1 MCPVI
6 YMGRK
11 IYKMQIVEEET
22 KKLISIENLKKY
34 FAIKQGLFSSPMYV
48 KAVDD
53 ISFHIPKNSIF
64 GIVGESG
71 SGKTTIGRT
80 ILRLIEPTSGVIKY
94 LSTNITSLNPKELRM
109 FRRKMQIVSQDPYN
123 SLHPRKLVK
132 NIIGEGLQIHF
143 KLSSEEIYH
152 RVKDILEQV
161 GLREEHMFRYAH
173 EFSGGQRQ
181 RIAVARALVLKPE
194 FLVLDEPTSA
204 LDVSV
209 QAVILKMLKS
219 LRQEFSLTYLFITHD
234 LAVIDY
240 MADYV
245 AVMYLGQ
252 ILEIGTKNELFSSPM
267 HPYTLILLNSIP
279 HPDPRMKKKKVLPRG
294 EIPSPINPPSGCRF
308 HTRCP
313 YMKNICSKQEPEIR
327 EISKGHFVKCHFPLD

>member
-1 MCPVI
+1 
-6 YMGRK
+6 
-11 IYKMQIVEEET
+11 MQTTDGKVQT
-22 KKLISIENLKKY
+22 KNLISIEHLKKY
-34 FAIKQGLFSSPMYV
+34 FAIKQGLFSSAKYV

-53 ISFHIPKNSIF
+53 ISFDIPKNSVF

-71 SGKTTIGRT
+71 SGKTTIGRS
-80 ILRLIEPTSGVIKY
+80 ILRLIEPISGVIRY
-94 LSTNITSLNPKELRM
+94 LSTDITSLNPRELRI

-143 KLSSEEIYH
+143 KLSSEEIYQ

-181 RIAVARALVLKPE
+181 RIAVARSLVLKPE

-219 LRQEFSLTYLFITHD
+219 LKRGFSLTYLFITHD
-234 LAVIDY
+234 LAIIDY
-240 MADYV
+240 MADHM

-252 ILEIGTKNELFSSPM
+252 MMEIGSKNDIFLSPL
-267 HPYTLILLNSIP
+267 HPYTLLLLNSIP
-279 HPDPRMKKKKVLPRG
+279 HPDPKKKKKKILPKG
-294 EIPSPINPPSGCRF
+294 EIPSPIDPPQGCRF

-313 YMKNICSKQEPEIR
+313 YMKDKCIKEEPEIR
-327 EISKGHFVKCHFPLD
+327 EMSKGHLVKCHFPLG

>member
-1 MCPVI
+1 
-6 YMGRK
+6 
-11 IYKMQIVEEET
+11 MQTAEAKVEA
-22 KKLISIENLKKY
+22 KNLISIEHLKKY
-34 FAIKQGLFSSPMYV
+34 FAIKQGLFSSAKYV

-53 ISFHIPKNSIF
+53 ITFDIPKNSVF

-80 ILRLIEPTSGVIKY
+80 ILRLIEPISGVIRY
-94 LSTNITSLNPKELRM
+94 LSTDITSLNKRELRI

-143 KLSSEEIYH
+143 NLSSEEIYKKV
-152 RVKDILEQV
+152 RDILEQV
-161 GLREEHMFRYAH
+161 GLREEHMFRYPH

-181 RIAVARALVLKPE
+181 RISVARALVLKPE

-209 QAVILKMLKS
+209 QAVILKMFKDLK
-219 LRQEFSLTYLFITHD
+219 REFSLTYLFITHD

-240 MADYV
+240 MADYM

-252 ILEIGTKNELFSSPM
+252 IMEIGSKDDIFSSPM
-267 HPYTLILLNSIP
+267 HPYTLLLLNSIP
-279 HPDPRMKKKKVLPRG
+279 QPDPRKKKKKVLPIG
-294 EIPSPINPPSGCRF
+294 EIPSPIDPPQGCRF

-313 YMKNICSKQEPEIR
+313 YMKDKCVKEEPEIR
-327 EISKGHFVKCHFPLD
+327 ELSKGHLVKCHFPIRLIGT

>member
-1 MCPVI
+1 MQTEI
-6 YMGRK
+6 ERK
-11 IYKMQIVEEET
+11 NLVH
-22 KKLISIENLKKY
+22 IEHLKKY
-34 FAIKQGLFSSPMYV
+34 FAIKQGLFSSPKYV

-53 ISFHIPKNSIF
+53 VSFDIPKNSTF

-80 ILRLIEPTSGVIKY
+80 ILRLIEPISGVIRY
-94 LSTNITSLNPKELRM
+94 LSTDITSLNKRELRI

-143 KLSSEEIYH
+143 NLSSEEIYKKV
-152 RVKDILEQV
+152 RDILEQV
-161 GLREEHMFRYAH
+161 GLREEHMFRYPH

-181 RIAVARALVLKPE
+181 RISVARALVLKPE
-194 FLVLDEPTSA
+194 FLVLDEPTSS

-209 QAVILKMLKS
+209 QAVILKMFKDLK
-219 LRQEFSLTYLFITHD
+219 REFSLTYLFITHD

-240 MADYV
+240 MADYM

-252 ILEIGTKNELFSSPM
+252 IMEIGSKNDIFSSPM
-267 HPYTLILLNSIP
+267 HPYTLLLLNSIP
-279 HPDPRMKKKKVLPRG
+279 HPDPRKKKKKVLPKG
-294 EIPSPINPPSGCRF
+294 EIPSPIDPPQGCRF

-313 YMKNICSKQEPEIR
+313 YMKDKCVKEEPEIR
-327 EISKGHFVKCHFPLD
+327 EMGKDHLVKCHFPLG

>member
-1 MCPVI
+1 
-6 YMGRK
+6 
-11 IYKMQIVEEET
+11 MQTADAKVET
-22 KKLISIENLKKY
+22 KNLISIEHLKKY
-34 FAIKQGLFSSPMYV
+34 FSVKQGLFSSAKYV

-53 ISFHIPKNSIF
+53 ISFDIPKNSVF

-80 ILRLIEPTSGVIKY
+80 ILRLIEPISGVIRY
-94 LSTNITSLNPKELRM
+94 LSTDITSLNMRELRI

-143 KLSSEEIYH
+143 KLSSEEIYQ

-219 LRQEFSLTYLFITHD
+219 LKHDFSLTYLFITHD

-240 MADYV
+240 MANYM

-252 ILEIGTKNELFSSPM
+252 IMEIGSKNDIFLSPM
-267 HPYTLILLNSIP
+267 HPYTLLLLNSIP
-279 HPDPRMKKKKVLPRG
+279 QPDPRKKKKKVLPIG
-294 EIPSPINPPSGCRF
+294 EIPSPIDPPQGCRF

-313 YMKNICSKQEPEIR
+313 YMKDKCVKEEPKIR
-327 EISKGHFVKCHFPLD
+327 EISKGHLVKCHFPLN

>member
-1 MCPVI
+1 
-6 YMGRK
+6 
-11 IYKMQIVEEET
+11 MQTFKAKEEI
-22 KKLISIENLKKY
+22 KNLISVEHLKKY
-34 FAIKQGLFSSPMYV
+34 FAVKQGLFSSAKYV

-53 ISFHIPKNSIF
+53 ISFDIPKNSVF

-80 ILRLIEPTSGVIKY
+80 ILRLIEPISGVIRY
-94 LSTNITSLNPKELRM
+94 LSTDFTSLNVRELRI
-109 FRRKMQIVSQDPYN
+109 FRRKMQIISQDPYN

-143 KLSSEEIYH
+143 RLSSEEIYQ

-181 RIAVARALVLKPE
+181 RIAVARSLVLKPE

-219 LRQEFSLTYLFITHD
+219 LKRDFSLTYLFITHD
-234 LAVIDY
+234 LAIIDY
-240 MADYV
+240 MADYI

-252 ILEIGTKNELFSSPM
+252 IMEIGSKNDIFSSPM
-267 HPYTLILLNSIP
+267 HPYTFLLLNSIP
-279 HPDPRMKKKKVLPRG
+279 HPDPRKKKKKVLPKG
-294 EIPSPINPPSGCRF
+294 EIPSPIDPPQGCRF

-313 YMKNICSKQEPEIR
+313 YMKDKCVKEEPEIR
-327 EISKGHFVKCHFPLD
+327 EISKGHLVKCHFPLN

>member
-1 MCPVI
+1 MRTAEAKV
-6 YMGRK
+6 
-11 IYKMQIVEEET
+11 ET
-22 KKLISIENLKKY
+22 KNLISIEHLKKY
-34 FAIKQGLFSSPMYV
+34 FAVKQGLFSSAKYV

-53 ISFHIPKNSIF
+53 ISFNIPKNSVF

-80 ILRLIEPTSGVIKY
+80 ILRLIEPISGVIRY
-94 LSTNITSLNPKELRM
+94 LSTDITSLNVRELRV

-143 KLSSEEIYH
+143 KLSSEEIYQ

-181 RIAVARALVLKPE
+181 RIAVARSLVLKPE

-219 LRQEFSLTYLFITHD
+219 LKRDFSLTYLFITHD

-240 MADYV
+240 MADYM

-252 ILEIGTKNELFSSPM
+252 IMEIGSKNDIFLSPM
-267 HPYTLILLNSIP
+267 HPYTFLLLNSIP
-279 HPDPRMKKKKVLPRG
+279 HPDPRKKKKKVLPKG
-294 EIPSPINPPSGCRF
+294 EIPSPIDPPQGCRF

-313 YMKNICSKQEPEIR
+313 YMKDKCVKEEPEIR
-327 EISKGHFVKCHFPLD
+327 EIGKGHLIKCHFPLG

>member
-1 MCPVI
+1 
-6 YMGRK
+6 
-11 IYKMQIVEEET
+11 MQTAEAKVEA
-22 KKLISIENLKKY
+22 KNLISIEHLKKY
-34 FAIKQGLFSSPMYV
+34 FAIKQGLFSSAKYV

-53 ISFHIPKNSIF
+53 ITFDIPKNSVF

-80 ILRLIEPTSGVIKY
+80 ILRLIEPISGVIRY
-94 LSTNITSLNPKELRM
+94 LSTDITSLNKRELRI

-143 KLSSEEIYH
+143 NLSSEEIYKKV
-152 RVKDILEQV
+152 RDILEQV
-161 GLREEHMFRYAH
+161 GLREEHMFRYPH

-181 RIAVARALVLKPE
+181 RISVARALVLKPE

-209 QAVILKMLKS
+209 QAVILKMFKDLKK
-219 LRQEFSLTYLFITHD
+219 EFSLTYLFITHD

-240 MADYV
+240 MADYM

-252 ILEIGTKNELFSSPM
+252 IMEIGSKDDVFSSPM
-267 HPYTLILLNSIP
+267 HPYTLLLLNSIP
-279 HPDPRMKKKKVLPRG
+279 HPDPRKKKKKVLPIG
-294 EIPSPINPPSGCRF
+294 EIPSPIDPPQGCRF

-313 YMKNICSKQEPEIR
+313 YMKDKCVKEEPEIR
-327 EISKGHFVKCHFPLD
+327 EISKGHLVKCHFPLG

>member
-1 MCPVI
+1 
-6 YMGRK
+6 
-11 IYKMQIVEEET
+11 MQIVEEET
-22 KKLISIENLKKY
+22 KNIITVENLKKY

-80 ILRLIEPTSGVIKY
+80 ILRLIEPTSGIIKY
-94 LSTNITSLNPKELRM
+94 LSTNITSLNATELRI

-181 RIAVARALVLKPE
+181 RIAVARALVLKPQ

-219 LRQEFSLTYLFITHD
+219 LRQEFALTYLFITHD

-245 AVMYLGQ
+245 AVMYLG
-252 ILEIGTKNELFSSPM
+252 
-267 HPYTLILLNSIP
+267 
-279 HPDPRMKKKKVLPRG
+279 DKK
-294 EIPSPINPPSGCRF
+294 
-308 HTRCP
+308 
-313 YMKNICSKQEPEIR
+313 
-327 EISKGHFVKCHFPLD
+327 

>member
-1 MCPVI
+1 
-6 YMGRK
+6 
-11 IYKMQIVEEET
+11 MQTAEAKVEI
-22 KKLISIENLKKY
+22 KNLISIEHLKKY
-34 FAIKQGLFSSPMYV
+34 FAIKQGLFSSVKYV

-53 ISFHIPKNSIF
+53 ISFDIPKNSVF

-80 ILRLIEPTSGVIKY
+80 ILRLIEPNSGVIRY
-94 LSTNITSLNPKELRM
+94 LSTDILSLNARELRI

-143 KLSSEEIYH
+143 KLSSEEIYQ

-181 RIAVARALVLKPE
+181 RIAVARSLVLKPE

-219 LRQEFSLTYLFITHD
+219 LKRDFSLTYLFITHN

-240 MADYV
+240 MADYI

-252 ILEIGTKNELFSSPM
+252 IMEIGSKNDIFSCPM
-267 HPYTLILLNSIP
+267 HPYTLLLLNSIP
-279 HPDPRMKKKKVLPRG
+279 HPDPRKKKKKVLPKG
-294 EIPSPINPPSGCRF
+294 EIPSPIDPPQGCRF

-313 YMKNICSKQEPEIR
+313 FMKDKCVNEEPEIR
-327 EISKGHFVKCHFPLD
+327 EISKGHLVKCHFPLN

>member
-1 MCPVI
+1 
-6 YMGRK
+6 
-11 IYKMQIVEEET
+11 MQTAEAKVEA
-22 KKLISIENLKKY
+22 KNLISIEHLKKY
-34 FAIKQGLFSSPMYV
+34 FAVKQGLFSSAKYV

-53 ISFHIPKNSIF
+53 ISFDVPKNSVF

-80 ILRLIEPTSGVIKY
+80 ILRLIEPISGVIRY
-94 LSTNITSLNPKELRM
+94 LSTDITSLNKRELRI

-143 KLSSEEIYH
+143 NLSSEEIYKKV
-152 RVKDILEQV
+152 RDILEQV
-161 GLREEHMFRYAH
+161 GLREEHMFRYPH

-181 RIAVARALVLKPE
+181 RISVARALVLKPE

-209 QAVILKMLKS
+209 QAVILKMFKDLK
-219 LRQEFSLTYLFITHD
+219 REFSLTYLFITHD

-240 MADYV
+240 MADYI

-252 ILEIGTKNELFSSPM
+252 IMEIGSKNDIFSSPM
-267 HPYTLILLNSIP
+267 HPYTLLLLNSIP
-279 HPDPRMKKKKVLPRG
+279 HPDPRKKKKKVLPIG
-294 EIPSPINPPSGCRF
+294 EIPSPIDPPQGCRF

-313 YMKNICSKQEPEIR
+313 YMKDKCVKEEPEIR
-327 EISKGHFVKCHFPLD
+327 EISKGHIVKCHFPLN

>member
-1 MCPVI
+1 
-6 YMGRK
+6 
-11 IYKMQIVEEET
+11 MQTDEAKVEA
-22 KKLISIENLKKY
+22 KNLISIEHLKKY
-34 FAIKQGLFSSPMYV
+34 FAIKQGLFSSAKYV

-53 ISFHIPKNSIF
+53 VSFDIPKNSVF

-80 ILRLIEPTSGVIKY
+80 ILRLIEPISGVIRY
-94 LSTNITSLNPKELRM
+94 LSTDITSLKKRELRI

-143 KLSSEEIYH
+143 NLSSEEIYKKV
-152 RVKDILEQV
+152 RDILEQV

-181 RIAVARALVLKPE
+181 RISVARALVLKPE
-194 FLVLDEPTSA
+194 FLVLDEPTSS

-209 QAVILKMLKS
+209 QAVILKMFKDLK
-219 LRQEFSLTYLFITHD
+219 REFSLTYLFITHD

-240 MADYV
+240 MADYM
-245 AVMYLGQ
+245 AVMYLGH
-252 ILEIGTKNELFSSPM
+252 IMEIGSKNDIFSSPM
-267 HPYTLILLNSIP
+267 HPYTLLLLNSIP
-279 HPDPRMKKKKVLPRG
+279 HPDPRKKKKKVLPKG
-294 EIPSPINPPSGCRF
+294 EIPSPIDPPQGCRF

-313 YMKNICSKQEPEIR
+313 YMKDKCVMEEPEIR
-327 EISKGHFVKCHFPLD
+327 EISKGHLVKCHFPLG

>member
-1 MCPVI
+1 
-6 YMGRK
+6 
-11 IYKMQIVEEET
+11 MQTAEAKVEA
-22 KKLISIENLKKY
+22 KNLISIEHLKKY
-34 FAIKQGLFSSPMYV
+34 FAIKQGLFSSAKYV

-53 ISFHIPKNSIF
+53 ITFDIPKNSVF

-80 ILRLIEPTSGVIKY
+80 ILRLIEPMSGVIRY
-94 LSTNITSLNPKELRM
+94 LSTDITSLNKRGLRI

-143 KLSSEEIYH
+143 NLSSEEIYKKV
-152 RVKDILEQV
+152 RDILEQV
-161 GLREEHMFRYAH
+161 GLREEHMFRYPH

-181 RIAVARALVLKPE
+181 RISVARALVLKPE

-209 QAVILKMLKS
+209 QAVILKMFKDLK
-219 LRQEFSLTYLFITHD
+219 REFSLTYLFITHD

-240 MADYV
+240 MADYI

-252 ILEIGTKNELFSSPM
+252 IMEIGSKNDIFSSPM
-267 HPYTLILLNSIP
+267 HPYTFLLLNSIP
-279 HPDPRMKKKKVLPRG
+279 HPDPRKKKKKILPKG
-294 EIPSPINPPSGCRF
+294 EIPSPIDPPQGCRF

-313 YMKNICSKQEPEIR
+313 YMKDKCVKEEPEIR
-327 EISKGHFVKCHFPLD
+327 EISKGHLVKCHFPLN

>member
-1 MCPVI
+1 
-6 YMGRK
+6 
-11 IYKMQIVEEET
+11 MQTAEAKVEA
-22 KKLISIENLKKY
+22 KNLISIEHLKKY
-34 FAIKQGLFSSPMYV
+34 FAIKQGLFSSAKYV

-53 ISFHIPKNSIF
+53 ITFDIPKNSVF

-80 ILRLIEPTSGVIKY
+80 ILRLIEPISGVIRY
-94 LSTNITSLNPKELRM
+94 LSTDITSLNKRELRI

-143 KLSSEEIYH
+143 NLSSEEIYKKV
-152 RVKDILEQV
+152 RDILEQV
-161 GLREEHMFRYAH
+161 GLREEHMFRYPH

-181 RIAVARALVLKPE
+181 RISVARALVLKPE

-209 QAVILKMLKS
+209 QAVILKMFKDLK
-219 LRQEFSLTYLFITHD
+219 REFSLTYLFITHD

-240 MADYV
+240 MADYM

-252 ILEIGTKNELFSSPM
+252 IMEIGSKDDIFSSPM
-267 HPYTLILLNSIP
+267 HPYTLLLLNSIP
-279 HPDPRMKKKKVLPRG
+279 QPDPRKKKKKVLPIG
-294 EIPSPINPPSGCRF
+294 EIPSPIDPPQGCRF

-313 YMKNICSKQEPEIR
+313 YMKDKCVKEEPEIR
-327 EISKGHFVKCHFPLD
+327 ELSKGHLVKCHFPLG

>member
-1 MCPVI
+1 V
-6 YMGRK
+6 
-11 IYKMQIVEEET
+11 QT
-22 KKLISIENLKKY
+22 KTKGEILIHIKHLKQY
-34 FAIKQGLFSSPMYV
+34 FAIKQGLFSPPKYV

-53 ISFHIPKNSIF
+53 VSFDIPKNSIF

-94 LSTNITSLNPKELRM
+94 LSTDITSLNKKELRI

-143 KLSSEEIYH
+143 NFSSEEIYK
-152 RVKDILEQV
+152 RVRDILEQV
-161 GLREEHMFRYAH
+161 GLREEHLFRYPH

-209 QAVILKMLKS
+209 QAVILKMLKE
-219 LRQEFSLTYLFITHD
+219 LKKEFSLTYLFITHD

-240 MADYV
+240 IADYM
-245 AVMYLGQ
+245 AVMYLGH
-252 ILEIGTKNELFSSPM
+252 IMEIGSKDDILSTPI
-267 HPYTLILLNSIP
+267 HPYTALLLNSIP
-279 HPDPRMKKKKVLPRG
+279 YPDPSRKKKKVIPKG
-294 EIPSPINPPSGCRF
+294 EIPSPINPPKGCRF
-308 HTRCP
+308 NTRCP
-313 YMKNICSKQEPEIR
+313 YAKSICLEEEPVIR
-327 EISKGHFVKCHFPLD
+327 ETDKGHLVKCHFPLG